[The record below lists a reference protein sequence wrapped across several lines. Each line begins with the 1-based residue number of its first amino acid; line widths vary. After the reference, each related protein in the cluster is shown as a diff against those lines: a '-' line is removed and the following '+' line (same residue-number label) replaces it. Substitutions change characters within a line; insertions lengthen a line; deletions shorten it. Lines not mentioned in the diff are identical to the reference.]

1 MSDQNTSPTNWRAYA
16 AQLTARQRRMCERSE
31 AESSSA
37 EAAEMARDFA
47 TGNDFQHQCE
57 AERASLDVPPVGGIH
72 HAGEWF
78 TPDDDHPMTWRELF
92 AHRQAFGD
100 VSVELCITETL
111 DAQVVSSVILIDM
124 LGSRDYG
131 ELDATQARA
140 LSTHLDHLAALL
152 ERGTR

>member
-1 MSDQNTSPTNWRAYA
+1 MSDQNTSPTSWRAYA
-16 AQLTARQRRMCERSE
+16 AQLTDHQRRMCESSE

-37 EAAEMARDFA
+37 EAAAMARDFA
-47 TGNDFQHQCE
+47 TDNDFQHQCE
-57 AERASLDVPPVGGIH
+57 AERASLDVPPVGAVH
-72 HAGEWF
+72 HAGEWL

-100 VSVELCITETL
+100 VSVELCITEQL
-111 DAQVVSSVILIDM
+111 DAHVVSSMIHIDM
-124 LGSRDYG
+124 LETRDYG

-152 ERGTR
+152 ERGAR